1 MESQMK
7 IKNLLI
13 SGFMAVVVM
22 GAAGAAWAED
32 VRMFIRHEVADYGVW
47 RKAYNAFA
55 PTQKKMGVI
64 FQAVYGSTEDPNDVT
79 VIHDFHSLEK
89 AKTFAASPELK
100 SAMEKAGVKGAP
112 QIWYTT
118 RRTK

>member
-1 MESQMK
+1 MK

-13 SGFMAVVVM
+13 ASLMTISLM
-22 GAAGAAWAED
+22 GATSAAWAED
-32 VRMFIRHEVADYGVW
+32 VRMFVRHEVTDYGTW
-47 RKAYNAFA
+47 RTTYNSFA
-55 PTQKKMGVI
+55 RTQKKMGVY
-64 FQAVYGSTEDPNDVT
+64 FKAVYQSTENPNDVT

-89 AKTFAASPELK
+89 AKAFAASPELK

-118 RRTK
+118 LRTK